1 MNNKL
6 GVILACA
13 VLFLSANAKAEE
25 IVECQSEYCVNYFNK
40 FKMGAKRGYVQ
51 ANATLGQFYYIGYGT
66 EKDEDRALKYLNKAA
81 IKGEHSSQYLVGVIS
96 LISEKNKD
104 IDKGVKYLEKVAKNN
119 YKDANY
125 LLGTLFIN
133 DKLIAKNLPKADLY
147 LAKAYQQ
154 KDERLPEL
162 LESINES
169 LNKNA
174 ADFPKLLTAMKKKPL
189 VKNKENN
196 FVWPKSHM
204 EIITVSSAPLT
215 TLFDEQLVTFKR
227 RKKTTGSKLQGKTCD
242 ELVGCYQARLGR
254 QSIDTFFSIT
264 SGYSYSN

>member
-1 MNNKL
+1 MNSKL
-6 GVILACA
+6 GVVLACA
-13 VLFLSANAKAEE
+13 LLFLSVDAKAKE
-25 IVECQSEYCVNYFNK
+25 IEECQSEYCVNYFNK

-66 EKDEDRALKYLNKAA
+66 DKDEDRALKYLKKAA
-81 IKGEHSSQYLVGVIS
+81 KKGEKSSQYLVGVIS

-104 IDKGVKYLEKVAKNN
+104 VDTGIKYLEKVAKQD

-133 DKLIAKNLPKADLY
+133 DKLIGKNLPKADLY
-147 LAKAYQQ
+147 LANAYKQ
-154 KDERLPEL
+154 KDKRLPEL
-162 LESINES
+162 LESINDS

-174 ADFPKLLTAMKKKPL
+174 ASFPKLLAAMKNKPL
-189 VKNKENN
+189 VKNKDNN
-196 FVWPKSHM
+196 FAWPKSHI

-215 TLFDEQLVTFKR
+215 TLFDEQLITFKR

-242 ELVGCYQARLGR
+242 EQVGCYQAKLNR
-254 QSIDTFFSIT
+254 QSADTFFNIT
-264 SGYSYSN
+264 SSFAYSN